1 MTTVL
6 VTGANRGLGL
16 EFVRQYLAEAC
27 SVIGVCRDPAAA
39 EALRSLDEI
48 HQALEVFEA
57 DMSDPSSIDAL
68 AGELGDRPIDILIN
82 NAGVFGPKRRADGD
96 NRQTFGWI
104 DYGIWLDVLR
114 VNTLAPVKMAEAL
127 FDNVKNSS
135 QKKIVTISSQLG
147 SIAEGDA
154 GLYAYRT
161 SKAAINMG
169 MATVSREAEAKDVI
183 VVVLN
188 PGWVKTDMGG
198 DAATLSTEESI
209 GSLRMRIAALSIED
223 SGTFIDHDGRQIPW

>member
-39 EALRSLDEI
+39 EALRSLGEI

-57 DMSDPSSIDAL
+57 DPSSIDAL

-114 VNTLAPVKMAEAL
+114 VNTLAPVKTAEAL

-147 SIAEGDA
+147 SIGEGDA

-161 SKAAINMG
+161 SKAAVNMG

-209 GSLRMRIAALSIED
+209 GSLRKRIAGLSIED
-223 SGTFIDHDGRQIPW
+223 SGTFIDHDGQQIPW

>member
-16 EFVRQYLAEAC
+16 EFVRQYLAEGC
-27 SVIGVCRDPAAA
+27 SVIGVCRSPGAAA
-39 EALRSLDEI
+39 ELRALGEV

-57 DMSDPSSIDAL
+57 DMSDTSSIDTL
-68 AGELGDRPIDILIN
+68 ARELGDRPIDILIN
-82 NAGVFGPKRRADGD
+82 NAGVFGPKRKADGD

-114 VNTLAPVKMAEAL
+114 VNTLAPIKMAEAL
-127 FDNVKNSS
+127 FDNVKNST

-147 SIAEGDA
+147 SISEGDA
-154 GLYAYRT
+154 GLYVYRT
-161 SKAAINMG
+161 SKAAVNMG
-169 MATVSREAEAKDVI
+169 MATVSREAEASDVI

-188 PGWVKTDMGG
+188 PGWVRTDMGG
-198 DAATLSTEESI
+198 DAAVLSAADSI
-209 GSLRMRIAALSIED
+209 GELRNRIAALSIED
-223 SGTFIDHDGRQIPW
+223 SGAFIDHDGRRIPW

>member
-16 EFVRQYLAEAC
+16 EFVRQYLAEGC
-27 SVIGVCRDPAAA
+27 SVIAVCRDTGAAD
-39 EALRSLDEI
+39 ELGALSET
-48 HQALEVFEA
+48 HQALDVLEA
-57 DMSDPSSIDAL
+57 DVSDTSSIDAL
-68 AGELGDRPIDILIN
+68 AGQLGDRPIDTLIN
-82 NAGVFGPKRRADGD
+82 NAGVFGPKRKADGD
-96 NRQTFGWI
+96 KRQTFGWI

-127 FDNVKNSS
+127 FENVKNSA

-147 SIAEGDA
+147 SISEGDA

-161 SKAAINMG
+161 SKAAVNMG
-169 MATVSREAEAKDVI
+169 MATVSREAEAGDVI

-188 PGWVKTDMGG
+188 PGWVRTDMGG
-198 DAATLSTEESI
+198 DAAVLSATDSV
-209 GSLRMRIAALSIED
+209 GDLRNRIAALSIED
-223 SGTFIDHDGRQIPW
+223 SGTFIDHDGRRIPW

>member
-16 EFVRQYLAEAC
+16 EFVRQYLAGGC

-39 EALRSLDEI
+39 DELRALGEI
-48 HQALEVFEA
+48 HQALDVFEA
-57 DMSDPSSIDAL
+57 DMSDTSSIDAF
-68 AGELGDRPIDILIN
+68 AREIGDRPIDILIN
-82 NAGVFGPKRRADGD
+82 NAGVFGPKRKADGD
-96 NRQTFGWI
+96 KRQTFGWI

-127 FDNVKNSS
+127 LDNVKNSA
-135 QKKIVTISSQLG
+135 QRKIVTISSQLG
-147 SIAEGDA
+147 SIGETDA

-161 SKAAINMG
+161 SKAAVNMG
-169 MATVSREAEAKDVI
+169 MATLAREAGAEDVI

-188 PGWVKTDMGG
+188 PGWVRTDMGG
-198 DAATLSTEESI
+198 DAAVLSAADSI
-209 GSLRMRIAALSIED
+209 GSLRERIAALSVED
-223 SGTFIDHDGRQIPW
+223 SGAFIDHDGRRIPW